1 MKMLNKNLTNNI
13 MKQIIY
19 EFIVTDNNN
28 IETRTF
34 ISCKDELEAVRIKK
48 LTLKSNGVIN
58 VEFKKQ

>member
-1 MKMLNKNLTNNI
+1 MLNKNLTNKI

>member
-1 MKMLNKNLTNNI
+1 

-58 VEFKKQ
+58 VEFKNK

>member
-1 MKMLNKNLTNNI
+1 MLNKNLTNNI

>member
-1 MKMLNKNLTNNI
+1 MLNKNLTNKI

-58 VEFKKQ
+58 VEFKKK